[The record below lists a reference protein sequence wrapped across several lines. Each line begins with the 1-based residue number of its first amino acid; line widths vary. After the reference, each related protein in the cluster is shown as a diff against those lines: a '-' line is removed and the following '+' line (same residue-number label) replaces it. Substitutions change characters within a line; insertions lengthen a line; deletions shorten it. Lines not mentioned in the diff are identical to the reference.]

1 MQSILLALA
10 LSAPAAAFAPSAQPR
25 ASVVRFM
32 DEDALKNKILNQG
45 PAEFNKIGGVEVAT
59 EMPDDIKFEVPI
71 PAKVMGRWDGE
82 CAITVSEGEMKA
94 GSGNSA
100 TVNVVPDS
108 MGYEDY
114 YAGFEDAPEWV
125 TVEPA
130 IGKLDRRGGAET
142 TLTVTAC
149 PPPGTS
155 FSGEL
160 GLVCVLPDDI
170 DKACCRCPHDARPTL
185 TRWCPHRPSRSRL
198 RSATASRRATSTRAR
213 TRTWA
218 RRAVRF
224 TLLLVFVRPPERDSE
239 PRDRVNATSTPSP
252 RPMNVGAVL
261 DHDRVGH
268 DRQISVPEE
277 GHDGLKDDPEP
288 QRYEALVHELY
299 GKPHGRAVLPR
310 T

>member
-1 MQSILLALA
+1 MTRSRR
-10 LSAPAAAFAPSAQPR
+10 STPTPSTR
-25 ASVVRFM
+25 R
-32 DEDALKNKILNQG
+32 NKILNQG

-82 CAITVSEGEMKA
+82 CTITVSEGEMKA

-170 DKACCRCPHDARPTL
+170 DKACFFGVHAVDARAKL
-185 TRWCPHRPSRSRL
+185 TRRCPHRPSRSRL
-198 RSATASRRATSTRAR
+198 PLATASRRATSTPAR

-218 RRAVRF
+218 RRVVRF
-224 TLLLVFVRPPERDSE
+224 HIVILLVLGAASGTGLGAAMD
-239 PRDRVNATSTPSP
+239 ACGP
-252 RPMNVGAVL
+252 RPRPSGTRSTNKCP
-261 DHDRVGH
+261 R
-268 DRQISVPEE
+268 RRTRRP
-277 GHDGLKDDPEP
+277 
-288 QRYEALVHELY
+288 
-299 GKPHGRAVLPR
+299 GR
-310 T
+310 

>member
-1 MQSILLALA
+1 MCVPQKY
-10 LSAPAAAFAPSAQPR
+10 SAPFWSVLRQRQRPEAAVLVSIVAEQNPGRTPSTR
-25 ASVVRFM
+25 R
-32 DEDALKNKILNQG
+32 NKILNQG

-100 TVNVVPDS
+100 TVNAVPDS

-170 DKACCRCPHDARPTL
+170 DKAFKVTL
-185 TRWCPHRPSRSRL
+185 TVGDGV
-198 RSATASRRATSTRAR
+198 ATSDFDAGSD
-213 TRTWA
+213 A
-218 RRAVRF
+218 
-224 TLLLVFVRPPERDSE
+224 D
-239 PRDRVNATSTPSP
+239 
-252 RPMNVGAVL
+252 MG
-261 DHDRVGH
+261 
-268 DRQISVPEE
+268 
-277 GHDGLKDDPEP
+277 
-288 QRYEALVHELY
+288 
-299 GKPHGRAVLPR
+299 
-310 T
+310 